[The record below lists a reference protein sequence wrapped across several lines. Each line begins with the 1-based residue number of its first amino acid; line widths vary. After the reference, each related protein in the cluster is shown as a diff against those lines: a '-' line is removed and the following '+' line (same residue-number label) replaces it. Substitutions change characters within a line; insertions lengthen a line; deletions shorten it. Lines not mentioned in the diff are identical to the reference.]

1 MPLREPYKLQLECE
15 EVLNL
20 IPVIPTDEPEHQS
33 WWKSPRTIARILGLF
48 LFALLFWLQSP
59 PVFLRNAGYASYV
72 FVILLW
78 IGELLVY
85 AVAVAGI
92 LVILIFAGSHVYHWL
107 RNARRWF
114 RLQEIRSW
122 RAKRPCNYRDVQL
135 PKPND
140 SHWTN

>member
-1 MPLREPYKLQLECE
+1 MIDPGEHEP
-15 EVLNL
+15 
-20 IPVIPTDEPEHQS
+20 QS
-33 WWKSPRTIARILGLF
+33 WWKSPPTIARILGLS

-92 LVILIFAGSHVYHWL
+92 LVILIFAGSHVYHLL

-122 RAKRPCNYRDVQL
+122 RAKRECNNRDVQV
-135 PKPND
+135 PKPDD
-140 SHWTN
+140 SRWTN